1 MNSKVLNVVH
11 RGQRAAA
18 NVSRYASIQSRMF
31 SSSTVCM
38 KPGVVPVFKETS
50 SPELDGKLQTLRIQ
64 HILPNYLSKEQN
76 DLVAKLKHK
85 RTLEL
90 EPVVANIAGE
100 EFRLEHVDPMTGKAN
115 SRDLFFDALALMK
128 ERKDWENLPLLLEG
142 LHKGNSVLTGRVK
155 FREMICFWCIKAGHV
170 DIILECIRRSAD
182 TGMVIDSPKTAM
194 GMMILL
200 TEDAARNN
208 YDSSSTK
215 KALARAEQLMNL
227 MEDPKNAKY
236 YTDAAKDPRIRP
248 ELVGIAL
255 DLASRLSLCG
265 DSVGIENKVEDF
277 AKKVLGTWPN
287 LESPWIRNAGE
298 SVTMEKE
305 HAINNTWLR
314 QLSTLLHGLKL
325 SQKILSGNP
334 ELVSQL
340 KQRADE
346 LEQTATPVFE
356 AIMNSEWG
364 KAKPRTGLD
373 AYKAVIVEVI

>member
-1 MNSKVLNVVH
+1 MNSRFFNAVH

-18 NVSRYASIQSRMF
+18 NISRYASIQSRMF
-31 SSSTVCM
+31 SCSTVCM

-76 DLVAKLKHK
+76 DLVAKIKHK

-142 LHKGNSVLTGRVK
+142 LHKGNSVLTGRPR
-155 FREMICFWCIKAGHV
+155 FREMTCHRCIRAGYA
-170 DIILECIRRSAD
+170 DIILECIRRSTD
-182 TGMVIDSPKTAM
+182 TGMVINSPKIAM
-194 GMMILL
+194 SMMILL
-200 TEDAARNN
+200 TEEATRNN
-208 YDSSSTK
+208 HDNSSIK
-215 KALARAEQLMNL
+215 KALARAEQLMDL

-236 YTDAAKDPRIRP
+236 YTNAAEDPRVRP
-248 ELVGIAL
+248 ELVGMAL
-255 DLASRLSLCG
+255 DLASRLSLSG
-265 DSVGIENKVEDF
+265 DGAGIDKKVEDF

-287 LESPWIRNAGE
+287 LESPWTRNASE
-298 SVTMEKE
+298 SVTVERE

-325 SQKILSGNP
+325 SQKVLSGNP
-334 ELVSQL
+334 ELASQL
-340 KQRADE
+340 KKRADE
-346 LEQTATPVFE
+346 LEQTAAPVYE

-364 KAKPRTGLD
+364 KAKPRAGLD
-373 AYKAVIVEVI
+373 AYKAVRDEVI